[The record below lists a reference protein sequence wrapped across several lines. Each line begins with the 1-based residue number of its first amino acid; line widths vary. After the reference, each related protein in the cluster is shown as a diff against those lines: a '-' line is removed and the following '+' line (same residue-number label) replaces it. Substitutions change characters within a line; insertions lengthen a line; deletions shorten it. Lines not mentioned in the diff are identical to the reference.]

1 MNLFPRP
8 GEFRLSRFDVAPGAP
23 FASGS
28 DRSVELLL
36 CTAGDVRIASAAE
49 VEPLALAKGASCIVP
64 ACAGR
69 YRVEGEGTLYRAS
82 VPA

>member
-1 MNLFPRP
+1 M
-8 GEFRLSRFDVAPGAP
+8 VAAPGAP

-49 VEPLALAKGASCIVP
+49 PVTLAKGASCIVP

-69 YRVEGEGTLYRAS
+69 YRVEGAGTLYRAS